1 MLSVRG
7 ISRTLGALAIKDI
20 SFEVRQG
27 EYFVLLGA
35 SGVGKSVLLET
46 IAGIIRPDTGRVFLD
61 GKDITNEQIHRRKI
75 GFVFQNSTLF
85 PHMTVYDN
93 IAFGLRC
100 RRLQNRQIHK
110 RVGELAEDFAV
121 SHLLKCRPQTLSGG
135 EAQRVCLARAVASEP
150 KCLLLDEPISSLDVS
165 ARGQI
170 RALLRKIS
178 SGAAHLRNRANA
190 EPARGPAIVH
200 VTHDYTEAVC
210 LGTHIAV
217 MENGRI
223 VQAGAAQEVFHRP
236 KSEFVARFVGI
247 RNFFKGRLPEPDYG
261 QARAREFVSN
271 GLSFSVLTDRP
282 GGSGYIMV
290 RSRDVTIC
298 DLGPKDAAG
307 QPAPAGPAQNGR
319 AFRRPRT
326 SARNNFEGTIVD
338 IIPNGNLPGGVEVIV
353 DIGAGKPVEVAALI
367 TAQSAKMLDLHPGKR
382 VSLSFKASAVEYVEE
397 GDGHLAISPWA
408 QGRKMPTQ

>member
-20 SFEVRQG
+20 SFEVQPG

-61 GKDITNEQIHRRKI
+61 GKDITNEQIHKRKI

-121 SHLLKCRPQTLSGG
+121 SHLLKRRPQTLSGG

-178 SGAAHLRNRANA
+178 SGAAHLRNCANA
-190 EPARGPAIVH
+190 DPARGPAIVH

-223 VQAGAAQEVFHRP
+223 AQAGVAQEVFHHP

-247 RNFFKGRLPEPDYG
+247 RNFFKGRLPEPDYWQDP
-261 QARAREFVSN
+261 QAHARKFISN

-282 GGSGYIMV
+282 SGSGYIMV
-290 RSRDVTIC
+290 RSQDVTIC
-298 DLGPKDAAG
+298 DAASQQG
-307 QPAPAGPAQNGR
+307 RLAQNGR

-338 IIPNGNLPGGVEVIV
+338 IIPNGGLPGGVEVIV

-367 TAQSAKMLDLHPGKR
+367 TAQSVKMLDLHPGKR
-382 VSLSFKASAVEYVEE
+382 VTLSFKASAVEYVEE
-397 GDGHLAISPWA
+397 GDGHLAIS
-408 QGRKMPTQ
+408 RKMPTQ